1 MYNIS
6 YSTNWDGFSTY
17 TVGDGVISKSE
28 LNAGI
33 VQIFNLTYTLT
44 KNGVKYPMTINGTYM
59 VNWNMWT
66 PDYGFTDD
74 TNKRYNIDKIL
85 TADVPFNGLIH

>member
-17 TVGDGVISKSE
+17 TVGNKPE

-33 VQIFNLTYTLT
+33 IQIFDLTYTLT
-44 KNGVKYPMTINGTYM
+44 KSGVTYPMTINGTYM

-66 PDYGFTDD
+66 PDYGFTEDG
-74 TNKRYNIDKIL
+74 KYNIDKIL